1 MEVQTT
7 PIDGLLLVRPR
18 LFEDER
24 GSFSE
29 TWNQHAFDQAVGAP
43 VRFVQ
48 ANESRSKADVL
59 RGLHFQ
65 APPHAQGKLVRV
77 TQGKVLDVAVDLR
90 VGSPTY
96 GQHHAAMLTGD
107 NRWQFYVPEGFA
119 HGFVTLENDT
129 VFHYLCTS
137 LYRPDSEGGLHWNDP
152 TLGIDWGVEAP
163 SVSPKDAAAPDFET
177 FESPFVR

>member
-43 VRFVQ
+43 VDLFKPTKV
-48 ANESRSKADVL
+48 APSRCVARPSFSSA
-59 RGLHFQ
+59 
-65 APPHAQGKLVRV
+65 PHAQGKLVRV

-137 LYRPDSEGGLHWNDP
+137 LYRPESEGGLHWNDP

>member
-29 TWNQHAFDQAVGAP
+29 TWNQHAFDQAVGSP

-48 ANESRSKADVL
+48 ANESRSKAGVL

-65 APPHAQGKLVRV
+65 EPPHAQGKLVRV
-77 TQGKVLDVAVDLR
+77 VQGKVLDVAVDLR

-96 GQHHAAMLTGD
+96 GQHHAAMLTGN

-119 HGFVTLENDT
+119 HGFVTLEDDA

-137 LYRPDSEGGLHWNDP
+137 PYRPESEGGLHWNDP
-152 TLGIDWGVEAP
+152 ALGIDWGVEAP